1 MILQN
6 FNLRFEDSSYQLTIK
21 QTLTLKP
28 RDLFMRATLRQGLDP
43 ISLEKNLFGGLASQE
58 HKKHQQLD
66 VKVPEISAGKPMSI
80 FYGSNSG
87 TCEGLA
93 QSLAGAANAHG
104 YQATAKPLDMAAD
117 DFPKE
122 QAVIIISASYEGQP
136 PDNAAHFVE
145 WLKTVD
151 SEKIKGARYAVFGC
165 GHRTY
170 LMSMARVGLTN
181 HV

>member
-6 FNLRFEDSSYQLTIK
+6 FSLRLEDPSYQLTIK

-28 RDLFMRATLRQGLDP
+28 SDLFMRATLRDGLDP
-43 ISLEKNLFGGLASQE
+43 IMLEKNLFGGLANQE
-58 HKKHQQLD
+58 PKKHQQLD
-66 VKVPEISAGKPMSI
+66 VKAPQTFMGRPMSI

-104 YQATAKPLDMAAD
+104 YQATVKPLDTAAEY
-117 DFPKE
+117 FPKE
-122 QAVIIISASYEGQP
+122 QPIVIISASYEVQP

-145 WLKTVD
+145 WMKTAD
-151 SEKIKGARYAVFGC
+151 PDKIKDARYAVFGC
-165 GHRTY
+165 GH
-170 LMSMARVGLTN
+170 
-181 HV
+181 HKC

>member
-6 FNLRFEDSSYQLTIK
+6 FNLRLEDPSYQLAIK

-28 RDLFMRATLRQGLDP
+28 HNLFMRATLRQGLDA

-58 HKKHQQLD
+58 LKKQQRLD
-66 VKVPEISAGKPMSI
+66 VKVPQKSVGKPMSI

-117 DFPKE
+117 NFPKE
-122 QAVIIISASYEGQP
+122 QPVVIISASYEGQP
-136 PDNAAHFVE
+136 PDNAVHFVE
-145 WLKTVD
+145 WMKTVD
-151 SEKIKGARYAVFGC
+151 SDKIKGARYAVFGC

-170 LMSMARVGLTN
+170 FAL
-181 HV
+181 